1 MDQVHFAR
9 ESVAVDA
16 VFAGGVE
23 VELQQFV
30 HAQDVTL
37 FHRKSRRASV
47 LLAAVKHVGAEGGAD
62 FDRVAVVH
70 DGVLFIAR

>member
-9 ESVAVDA
+9 EGVAVEA
-16 VFAGGVE
+16 VLAGGVE
-23 VELQQFV
+23 VELNQF
-30 HAQDVTL
+30 
-37 FHRKSRRASV
+37 V
-47 LLAAVKHVGAEGGAD
+47 LLAVVKDVGAKGWAD